1 MTQSNHLMFR
11 LVMLNHR
18 KNRETSIAIDVT
30 TAMNMNSGRD
40 TDSSS
45 DTSLVLS
52 EGGEPPVLTSLGR
65 LVE

>member
-1 MTQSNHLMFR
+1 MTQSNYLMFR
-11 LVMLNHR
+11 LAMLNHR
-18 KNRETSIAIDVT
+18 KNRERRIAIDVT

-45 DTSLVLS
+45 YTGFVLS
-52 EGGEPPVLTSLGR
+52 EGGEPPVVTSLGW